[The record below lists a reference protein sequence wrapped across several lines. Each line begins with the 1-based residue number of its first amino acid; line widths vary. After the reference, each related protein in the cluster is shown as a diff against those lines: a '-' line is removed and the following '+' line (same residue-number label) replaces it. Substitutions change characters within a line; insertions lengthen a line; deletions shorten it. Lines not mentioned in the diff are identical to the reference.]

1 MARELESRSLEDL
14 KEGLATGRYRP
25 REREAVREEI
35 RRREQQE
42 KEAAERSAAE
52 LAPAN
57 EALLRARLADRR
69 SSLAV
74 VISLLALAVAGLALL
89 ADPDAMELLREFFER
104 GDEE

>member
-1 MARELESRSLEDL
+1 MAREFENRSLEEL

-25 REREAVREEI
+25 REREAVKEEI
-35 RRREQQE
+35 RRREQRD
-42 KEAAERSAAE
+42 AADRSTEEIAA
-52 LAPAN
+52 AN
-57 EALLRARLADRR
+57 EALLRARLSDRR

-104 GDEE
+104 GREE